1 MRKFNIAGICLVFI
15 LFSPLLNGGEA
26 SSIEIARKLNEA
38 FVDVSDKVIPSVV
51 VIKVFK
57 KSDTIVESDSYE
69 FRFWDLLPKEFRRKF
84 FGEPE
89 TEKKPHRQPIFT
101 SQGSGIIIREE
112 GYILTNS
119 HVIEDAE
126 RIKIRLNDG
135 REFDAEIKGIDKKSD
150 LAVLKIKGLNIK
162 GLNVAKLGD
171 SSKVRVGEFA
181 IAIGAP
187 FDLEYSVTIGH
198 VSAKGRS
205 QIIPD
210 PEMDQDF
217 IQTDASINPGNS
229 GGPLVNINGEVIGI
243 NTLIRGLQ
251 TGIGFALPI
260 NLAKE
265 VSNKLITEGKYIR
278 SWLGIS
284 IVSISEE
291 PDYRDVIK
299 GVDEGVVVSAIH
311 PGGPAVKSD
320 LKPAD
325 VITSV
330 DGNKIATSQQLKE
343 EIRNKKPGQTVILD
357 VVRNGNPI
365 KIKVKTEAWHDED
378 GELILKSSTETGN
391 NFEEQ
396 LGLTVQQLTRDIAEK
411 YGVKFVPGIIVTDVE
426 EDSAAYNKGITIG
439 DIITEVDYK
448 PVTSMIMFKNAIK
461 NANLKKGVIINL
473 LSDEVKKF
481 VVLKIE

>member
-1 MRKFNIAGICLVFI
+1 MRRINSLVICLIFT
-15 LFSPLLNGGEA
+15 LFAPFLNSGEI
-26 SSIEIARKLNEA
+26 SSVEIARKLNEA
-38 FVDVSDKVIPSVV
+38 FIEVSDKVTPSVV
-51 VIKVFK
+51 VVKVSR
-57 KSDTIVESDSYE
+57 KSGIIFELDSYE
-69 FRFWDLLPKEFRRKF
+69 FRFWDLLPKEFRRRF

-89 TEKKPHRQPIFT
+89 QEKKPRRQPLFT
-101 SQGSGIIIREE
+101 SQGSGVIIRED

-119 HVIEDAE
+119 HVVEDAE
-126 RIKIRLNDG
+126 RIRIRLKDG

-150 LAVLKIKGLNIK
+150 IAVLKIKGTDVK
-162 GLNVAKLGD
+162 GLKVAKLGD

-187 FDLEYSVTIGH
+187 FDLEYTVTIGH

-243 NTLIRGLQ
+243 NTLIRGLR
-251 TGIGFALPI
+251 TGIGFAIPI

-265 VSNKLITEGKYIR
+265 VSNKLITEGKYTR

-284 IVSISEE
+284 IVSLSEE
-291 PDYRDVIK
+291 PDYRDLIK
-299 GVDEGVVVSAIH
+299 GVDEGVVINAIH
-311 PGGPAVKSD
+311 PDGPAAKSD

-325 VITSV
+325 VITAV
-330 DGNKIATSQQLKE
+330 DGNKVAVSQQLKE

-365 KIKVKTEAWHDED
+365 KIKVKTETWPEED
-378 GELILKSSTETGN
+378 GEPILKSSTDTEN
-391 NFEEQ
+391 KAEQ
-396 LGLTVQQLTRDIAEK
+396 RLGMTVQTLTRDVAEK
-411 YGVKFVPGIIVTDVE
+411 YGVKFVPGIIVTEVE
-426 EDSAAYNKGITIG
+426 PDSPADNKGINVG
-439 DIITEVDYK
+439 DIIMEIDYK
-448 PVTSMIMFKNAIK
+448 PVTSMPAFKNAIK
-461 NANLKKGVIINL
+461 NADLKKGVIISL
-473 LSDEVKKF
+473 LSEDVKKF
-481 VVLKIE
+481 VILKTE